1 MSRRAL
7 ASLSL
12 LVLLAA
18 GCSPAPGGGSP
29 PQSPPAASGGTTE
42 GGPNARAT
50 GAPFPDVGLNPRS
63 DYGFPDYPEIEP
75 TLEPATRVLTAA
87 EASALTQWRTTNAA
101 TCLADRTG
109 RPPCE
114 FEFTFSTLPTGVAVG
129 SVLAADVTDAA
140 PSGLLA
146 VVTDLTGTS
155 GHAREASLADA
166 LVNGSLFTR
175 VEFDAAKA
183 RAVGGPRKGVVRTFA
198 TGTPTGPNV
207 AVPLSKTLHQGF
219 GYQLHVDEDGVRVDG
234 EVSFGVGCE
243 FGIGVVKK
251 YKVVPAGAWFDAG
264 CGVQQS
270 GSLDVIV
277 GDEVPSG
284 DPIEVDTIELGT
296 LTFWIGPLPVVLD
309 FELGISVDPTGQLL
323 ANVSYGASESVDLSA
338 AIHYR
343 TGKGWWTTDYKDSH
357 SEWHVTGLDQP
368 AEVGTDL
375 RFDFRAMLY
384 GIAGP
389 YVGIGF
395 GPQVESAWGKKPAE
409 CLYLHVALGV
419 GAHLDLGIFGEYD
432 WGPADIYSDR
442 WRIDCHPN
450 FPPTVTFTQPVDGSS
465 VTFGSVFGL
474 EPKATA
480 SDREDGTLAV
490 TFTDSLDGPLTAAQ
504 PGQAPL
510 WTPKSP
516 GVHVLTATATDSDGA
531 SASASVT
538 VTVAPPTWTVK
549 VELADAPGAEPPA
562 EIAATQ
568 GETYLLRA
576 RPAASANQLAPACTT
591 VTWTTKLPTG
601 TIPKANQTSATV
613 EDLGNCLARVTLPN
627 LGTVRVTAKLTTPWG
642 AESSDFVV
650 FRVGAPPA
658 GSAPLV
664 EGITARTPT
673 GPVASGDYLTG
684 GPVALTVRW
693 TNPDDRTATY
703 TWTVR
708 TDGGAAA
715 PLGRTTQDG
724 AESTRTFTYGGTQN
738 HTYLFA
744 CTVALSDGARVT
756 KEITLKY
763 LAPPR

>member
-1 MSRRAL
+1 MS
-7 ASLSL
+7 
-12 LVLLAA
+12 A
-18 GCSPAPGGGSP
+18 GPSAGD
-29 PQSPPAASGGTTE
+29 
-42 GGPNARAT
+42 
-50 GAPFPDVGLNPRS
+50 PFPDVRLNPRS
-63 DYGFPDYPEIEP
+63 EFGFPDYPEIEP
-75 TLEPATRVLTAA
+75 TLEPATRVLTAS

-101 TCLADRTG
+101 TCRAESTG

-146 VVTDLTGTS
+146 VVTDLNGKA

-166 LVNGSLFTR
+166 LINGSLFER
-175 VEFDAAKA
+175 VEFDPAKA
-183 RAVGGPRKGVVRTFA
+183 RAVREPRKGVVRTFA
-198 TGTPTGPNV
+198 TDTSTGPDV

-219 GYQLHVDEDGVRVDG
+219 GYQLHVDEDGVQVDG
-234 EVSFGVGCE
+234 QVTFGVGCE
-243 FGIGVVKK
+243 FGIGLVKK

-270 GSLDVIV
+270 GSLDVRV
-277 GDEVPSG
+277 DDEVPSG

-338 AIHYR
+338 AIHYH
-343 TGKGWWTTDYKDSH
+343 TGKGWWNTDHKDSH
-357 SEWHVTGLDQP
+357 SEWHATGLDEP
-368 AEVGTDL
+368 AVVGTDL
-375 RFDFRAMLY
+375 RCDFRIMLY
-384 GIAGP
+384 GLVGP

-395 GPQVESAWGKKPAE
+395 GPQVESAWGQKPAE
-409 CLYLHVALGV
+409 CLYLHAALGV

-432 WGPADIYSDR
+432 WGPAEIYSDR
-442 WRIDCHPN
+442 WRIDCHAN

-504 PGQAPL
+504 PGQPPL

-538 VTVAPPTWTVK
+538 VTVAPPTWTVT

-576 RPAASANQLAPACTT
+576 RPAASANQLAPACST
-591 VTWTTKLPTG
+591 VTWTTKLPAG
-601 TIPKANQTSATV
+601 VIPKANQTGATV
-613 EDLGNCLARVTLPN
+613 KDLGDCAARVTLTTQ
-627 LGTVRVTAKLTTPWG
+627 GTVRVTASLTAPG
-642 AESSDFVV
+642 GNQPSDYVV
-650 FRVGAPPA
+650 FRVGAPAASTVPVIEGISAKA
-658 GSAPLV
+658 GSRVLYAGDSL
-664 EGITARTPT
+664 
-673 GPVASGDYLTG
+673 SGGTIDLT
-684 GPVALTVRW
+684 TRW
-693 TNPDDRTATY
+693 TNPDDRVASY

-708 TDGGAAA
+708 TDGGTPA
-715 PLGRTTQDG
+715 PLGRTTKDG
-724 AESTRTFTYGGTQN
+724 SVSTRGFTVSGSSN

-744 CTVALSDGARVT
+744 CRVALSDGTTVT
-756 KEITLKY
+756 KEFTLKY